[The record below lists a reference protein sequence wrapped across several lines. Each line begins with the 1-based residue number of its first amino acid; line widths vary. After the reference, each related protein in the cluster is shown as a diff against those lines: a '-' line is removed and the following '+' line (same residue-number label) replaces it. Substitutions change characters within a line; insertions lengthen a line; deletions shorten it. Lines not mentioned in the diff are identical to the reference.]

1 MKKMKRGDMM
11 KKSYVGLDIHEESI
25 TGIALNEKGVTE
37 FHVKRTTE
45 QIRFPN
51 FVSGGD
57 VVLEPEDFCTQYIMH
72 TTYHRGQL
80 LSMLKMLG
88 KEGETTDY
96 LFYLFHLEEQ

>member
-11 KKSYVGLDIHEESI
+11 KKSYVGLDIHGMKPKRWSYSCCLE
-25 TGIALNEKGVTE
+25 
-37 FHVKRTTE
+37 HVKRTTE